1 MIDHRAAVPALKA
14 AQAAWKSD
22 SRAGSYLAV
31 LAGAVAVFL
40 IAREVWR
47 FWAIWTENN

>member
-1 MIDHRAAVPALKA
+1 MIDYRAAVPALKT

-22 SRAGSYLAV
+22 SRAESYLAV
-31 LAGAVAVFL
+31 LAGSIGLFL
-40 IAREVWR
+40 IGREVWR